1 MQGWRLS
8 DSNNYVVVKSC
19 GCANIS
25 DMEDYLK
32 RIIRKEPAKLI
43 LLVGTNVLR
52 KSLTTH
58 QIAEGIFNLGIQ
70 VSQDSP
76 STNITISG
84 ILPQTD
90 KPNLQEKANQ
100 VNDLIGK
107 CCTQN
112 NWSFLRH
119 KTIDST
125 CLNAKGLHLN
135 KKGYLNRC

>member
-1 MQGWRLS
+1 MCKDGDFLTVI
-8 DSNNYVVVKSC
+8 SNNYVVVKSC
-19 GCANIS
+19 GGANIS

-58 QIAEGIFNLGIQ
+58 QIAEGIFNFGIQ

-84 ILPQTD
+84 FLPQTD

-112 NWSFLRH
+112 NWDFLMQ
-119 KTIDST
+119 TQ
-125 CLNAKGLHLN
+125 
-135 KKGYLNRC
+135 GY

>member
-1 MQGWRLS
+1 MCKGGDFLTVI
-8 DSNNYVVVKSC
+8 SNNYVVVKSC
-19 GCANIS
+19 GGANIS

-112 NWSFLRH
+112 NCGFLMQ
-119 KTIDST
+119 TQ
-125 CLNAKGLHLN
+125 
-135 KKGYLNRC
+135 GY